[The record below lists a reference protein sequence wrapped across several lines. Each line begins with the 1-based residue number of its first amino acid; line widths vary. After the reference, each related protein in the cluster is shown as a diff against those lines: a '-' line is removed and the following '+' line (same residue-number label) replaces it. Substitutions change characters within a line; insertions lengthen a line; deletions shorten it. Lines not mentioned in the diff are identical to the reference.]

1 MTALLVATWLSDLT
15 ALTTNPLLK
24 EGGEGG
30 NPLLWNSKGVAGGG
44 GGGDKIR
51 IDMFDSSEGIVQF
64 DH

>member
-1 MTALLVATWLSDLT
+1 MTARLVATWLT

-30 NPLLWNSKGVAGGG
+30 SPLRYSTGVAGGG
-44 GGGDKIR
+44 GGGVKIR
-51 IDMFDSSEGIVQF
+51 IDMFDSSEDIVQS